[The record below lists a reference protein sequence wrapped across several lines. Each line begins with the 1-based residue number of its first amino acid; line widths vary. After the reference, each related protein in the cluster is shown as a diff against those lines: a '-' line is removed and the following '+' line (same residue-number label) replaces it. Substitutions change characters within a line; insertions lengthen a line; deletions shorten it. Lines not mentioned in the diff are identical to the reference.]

1 MKVLADKITRTVAP
15 SAVLTTAEAKS
26 HLRVDISTDD
36 TLIDS
41 MISAATDYCEL
52 YTGRSFVTRTY
63 RADLSAFADVIE
75 LPMRPIISITSIKYY
90 DTNSP
95 SVLTTLASSTYNV
108 VNNVIYRTFGAS
120 WPSRYPRMDSVQIT
134 FTAGYAPTSSPEVA
148 AENVPDAVKAAI
160 LLIVGE
166 LYENR
171 ESSITGLMYTK
182 TKTVEM
188 LLAPYRF
195 YQ

>member
-1 MKVLADKITRTVAP
+1 MKVLADKITQTVAP
-15 SAVLTTAEAKS
+15 TAVLTTAEAKS
-26 HLRVDISTDD
+26 HLRVDISDDD

-41 MISAATDYCEL
+41 MISAATDYVEL

-63 RADLSAFADVIE
+63 RADLSGFADVIE

-95 SVLTTLASSTYNV
+95 SVLTTLASSTYNL
-108 VNNVIYRTFGAS
+108 VNNVIYRTWGAS
-120 WPSRYPRMDSVQIT
+120 WPSRYPRMDAVQVT
-134 FTAGYAPTSSPEVA
+134 FTAGDAPTSSPEVA

-171 ESSITGLMYTK
+171 ESSVTGLMYAK

-188 LLAPYRF
+188 LLDGYRF